1 MEADSSI
8 ILIKIGGS
16 TLGSE
21 DTSFGDVAA
30 LQRQGAR
37 PVIVHGGG
45 PAITSWMAKLG
56 IHAEFVRGLR
66 VTDGPSLESGDG
78 GARGPH
84 QQATRVGDAERW
96 SERRW
101 RLRRRRWP
109 AARAHHGPGTGVRG
123 G

>member
-1 MEADSSI
+1 MEADSPI

-45 PAITSWMAKLG
+45 PR
-56 IHAEFVRGLR
+56 HHV
-66 VTDGPSLESGDG
+66 VDGE
-78 GARGPH
+78 
-84 QQATRVGDAERW
+84 
-96 SERRW
+96 
-101 RLRRRRWP
+101 
-109 AARAHHGPGTGVRG
+109 TGSPR
-123 G
+123 